1 MVAGDDQS
9 SFPGAFSQL
18 DSDARAGGIPAPF
31 GPFGRIG
38 YLYRFRP
45 GGAVVVASAHPDAAC
60 VPARVFLDCPL
71 AVVAAVPG
79 HQQVDGAGPVVND
92 GAGIAAGIGVVVPD
106 DVLFAPGLAAILGAF
121 EEQVYIAAV

>member
-9 SFPGAFSQL
+9 SLPGAFSQL
-18 DSDARAGGIPAPF
+18 DSDARAGGIPSPF

-45 GGAVVVASAHPDAAC
+45 GCAIVVASAHPDAAC

-92 GAGIAAGIGVVVPD
+92 RAGIAAGIGVVVPD
-106 DVLFAPGLAAILGAF
+106 DVLFAPGFAIVLGAF
-121 EEQVYIAAV
+121 EEQVYIAVV